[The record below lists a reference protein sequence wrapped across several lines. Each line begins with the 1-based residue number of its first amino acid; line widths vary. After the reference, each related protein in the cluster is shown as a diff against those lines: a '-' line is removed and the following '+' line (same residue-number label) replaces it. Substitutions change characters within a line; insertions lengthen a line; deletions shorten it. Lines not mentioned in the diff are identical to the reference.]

1 MNGIT
6 LTLSQGQISL
16 MLELLKPYT
25 ELSASIAA
33 QSRKQISGAVEIP
46 HAEKIEETKETK

>member
-33 QSRKQISGAVEIP
+33 QSRKQISGAAEIP
-46 HAEKIEETKETK
+46 HAKKIEEVQETK